1 MIFENLT
8 IGTRIDLLEGEYD
21 VNKAIQLTKTSLA
34 KQLSEKLNSTELDLL
49 RRSQFTA
56 PRPRH
61 QFIKSV
67 AQYRTKQEK
76 VQLSEMMMKIR
87 EDEIAP
93 SQFED
98 CKKSRKILESL
109 LAFEDLAL
117 AEELVDR
124 EKLLLLRRM
133 NREILGSCIKSEE
146 VFKFTHLESIVAS
159 ITMTAASLMELSIK
173 KVFSILELMFGK
185 KLKLSKI
192 RKSKGYEL
200 MKKVKIR
207 VWDVY

>member
-1 MIFENLT
+1 
-8 IGTRIDLLEGEYD
+8 
-21 VNKAIQLTKTSLA
+21 
-34 KQLSEKLNSTELDLL
+34 
-49 RRSQFTA
+49 
-56 PRPRH
+56 
-61 QFIKSV
+61 
-67 AQYRTKQEK
+67 
-76 VQLSEMMMKIR
+76 
-87 EDEIAP
+87 
-93 SQFED
+93 
-98 CKKSRKILESL
+98 LESL